1 LSHHHYL
8 NYLKNNN
15 YMPSVNNSER
25 LPRLGI
31 LASGS
36 GSNMQAIAE
45 AIHNGQLAAEIAVVI
60 YNEPDAY
67 VKIRAETLNIPMVH
81 IDHRQFKGQFK
92 GDPAPREAL
101 DRALINTLKEYQVD
115 LVIMAGWMRIVTQVL
130 LDGFPER
137 ILNIHPS
144 LLPSFRGMHAV
155 EQALHYG
162 VKLAGCTVHVVSLEV
177 DSCKIIQ
184 QAAVPVL
191 ADDTVTTLQQRIQKA
206 EHQIY
211 PVAIGEYMVS
221 HPHLW
226 R

>member
-1 LSHHHYL
+1 MSAA
-8 NYLKNNN
+8 
-15 YMPSVNNSER
+15 NSGTLAR
-25 LPRLGI
+25 PIRLGI

-45 AIHNGQLAAEIAVVI
+45 AINQGQLAAEIAVVI
-60 YNEPDAY
+60 YNESDAY
-67 VKIRAETLNIPMVH
+67 VKVRAETLQLPTVYLN
-81 IDHRQFKGQFK
+81 HRQFKN
-92 GDPAPREAL
+92 DATPREAL
-101 DRALINTLKEYQVD
+101 DHALISTLRQYNVD
-115 LVIMAGWMRIVTQVL
+115 LVVMAGWMRIVTQVL

-155 EQALHYG
+155 EQALNYG

-177 DSCKIIQ
+177 DSGQIIQ

-211 PVAIGEYMVS
+211 PTAIAEYIITN
-221 HPHLW
+221 PHL
-226 R
+226 